1 MDKKLLTANII
12 YLLEKYLNNRS
23 DLAELI
29 QQDPDSVKYILSEID
44 KGKNTEYEEPD
55 LVLIIDI
62 SFYYL

>member
-55 LVLIIDI
+55 LVLIKDI